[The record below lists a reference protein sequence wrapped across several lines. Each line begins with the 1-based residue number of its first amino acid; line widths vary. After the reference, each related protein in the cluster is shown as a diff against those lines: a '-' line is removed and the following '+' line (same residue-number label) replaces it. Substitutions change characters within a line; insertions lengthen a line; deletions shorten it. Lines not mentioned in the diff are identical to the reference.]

1 MGLPVTYLEVHDL
14 VRLTLDI
21 DHLMERLLFL
31 LIHVI
36 NFGRLILVIHIRI
49 TLMVLSLFLSQL
61 PVHGVLQHFQCA
73 EALLEHGVLSRDQ
86 LLLLV
91 LEPVIPDPD
100 LAVRVHL
107 ITLSGKVIVQTL
119 EFDGIPD

>member
-14 VRLTLDI
+14 VRLSLDI

-31 LIHVI
+31 LIHVF
-36 NFGRLILVIHIRI
+36 NFGRLILVIHHLI

-73 EALLEHGVLSRDQ
+73 EALLEHSVLSRDQ

-91 LEPVIPDPD
+91 LEPVIPDRD
-100 LAVRVHL
+100 LAVRIHL
-107 ITLSGKVIVQTL
+107 ITLSGEVIVQTL